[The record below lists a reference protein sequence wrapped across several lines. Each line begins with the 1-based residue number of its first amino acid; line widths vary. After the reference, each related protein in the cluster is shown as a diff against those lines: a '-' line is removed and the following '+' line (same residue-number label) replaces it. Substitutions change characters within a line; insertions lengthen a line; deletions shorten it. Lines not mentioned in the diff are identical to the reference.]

1 MKALPWPAQV
11 LFHGEM
17 DSASHAPRHTSEQDV
32 VTKIPPASDVAG
44 VFALS
49 EVERRIW
56 SRAKD
61 YLDVRNNDVHSLYAY
76 GIARQL
82 LTLVPEADRDV
93 VLPAILLHDTGWSQ
107 VPRELVL
114 SAIAPGGGRP
124 DLVRTHEIE
133 GARIAAEIL
142 EGVGSDP
149 ELIRQITAIIDGH
162 DSRREALSASDAV
175 VKDADK
181 IWRLTPHG
189 ISTVMGWF
197 GLSHEQAHRLC
208 GYRVHDHLFTDAGR
222 IMAAGF
228 AAVASI
234 DDEPE
239 RLALS

>member
-1 MKALPWPAQV
+1 MTGLPGPPRV
-11 LFHGEM
+11 VFHGGM
-17 DSASHAPRHTSEQDV
+17 DPASRTPQHTADHDLAAE
-32 VTKIPPASDVAG
+32 IPPAAEVAG
-44 VFALS
+44 VFGLS
-49 EVERRIW
+49 APERRIW
-56 SRAKD
+56 SRAKA

-82 LTLVPEADRDV
+82 VRLTPGADPDV

-107 VPRELVL
+107 VPPELVL
-114 SAIAPGGGRP
+114 TAIAPGGGRP
-124 DLVRTHEIE
+124 DLVRAHEVE
-133 GARIAAEIL
+133 GARIASEIL
-142 EGVGSDP
+142 RGIGYDDGLV
-149 ELIRQITAIIDGH
+149 RRVAAIIDGH
-162 DSRREALSASDAV
+162 DSRREALSADDAV

-197 GLSHEQAHRLC
+197 GLTHEQAHRLC

-222 IMAAGF
+222 VMAAGF